1 MSALSALLVV
11 VSTLALAEPSATTT
25 TTTPDGEVVT
35 EDASSSDDG
44 GLTADDLTIVRV
56 GEDLATS
63 TTIAL
68 VSSVVGTLGGFLAG
82 GLVAAPA
89 IAVLALFLSQPLGP
103 GQFAL
108 VTLLAAASFVPALLL
123 LLLAPAVGVFV
134 QVAVISASIFVTHG
148 RDESASALA
157 LGTGFPAGGVTIFA
171 LLAAGVVGLWA
182 VNSIAT
188 FVGTPPALAELPPVV
203 SFGLLAAGVGA
214 VGGLL
219 LLGGSA
225 AGAGIG
231 VAIAW
236 PDEED
241 VKRSV
246 DEDDPRSSL
255 EEPRGD
261 VWQ

>member
-1 MSALSALLVV
+1 MTALSALLVV
-11 VSTLALAEPSATTT
+11 VSTLALAEPTT
-25 TTTPDGEVVT
+25 TTTPDGEVVV
-35 EDASSSDDG
+35 EDTASPEEG
-44 GLTADDLTIVRV
+44 GLTADDLTLVRV
-56 GEDLATS
+56 GEDLVTS

-68 VSSVVGTLGGFLAG
+68 VSSIVGTLGGFFAG

-89 IAVLALFLSQPLGP
+89 IGVLALFLSQPLGP

-134 QVAVISASIFVTHG
+134 QVAVICASVFVTHG
-148 RDESASALA
+148 RDEAASALA

-231 VAIAW
+231 TAIAW
-236 PDEED
+236 PDEDD

-255 EEPRGD
+255 DEPRGD